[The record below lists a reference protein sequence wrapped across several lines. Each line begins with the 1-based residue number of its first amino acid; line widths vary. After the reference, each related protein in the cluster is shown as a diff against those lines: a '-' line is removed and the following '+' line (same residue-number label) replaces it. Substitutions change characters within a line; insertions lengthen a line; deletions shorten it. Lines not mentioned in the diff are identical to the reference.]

1 MKSDVLV
8 SKITPTNPQ
17 KQDNTY
23 DNPLRG
29 EPKIQDVD
37 CSEEPRK

>member
-17 KQDNTY
+17 KQDNIY
-23 DNPLRG
+23 ENPLRG
-29 EPKIQDVD
+29 EPKIKDVNR
-37 CSEEPRK
+37 SEEPSK